1 MAIVDQ
7 QGQDIFTTTAD
18 ALVNPVNCKGVMG
31 AGLALQFK
39 RRFPANFVAYQD
51 ACQKGILRPG
61 GLFCYRL
68 ADQDKLIINM
78 ATKDHWRDNSKIADI
93 ERGLYL
99 IKECSLEY
107 SYRSVAL
114 PKVGCG
120 LGGLCWPT
128 QVEPLVREIFQDSK
142 LVVVLY

>member
-7 QGQDIFTTTAD
+7 QGQDLLSSNAD
-18 ALVNPVNCKGVMG
+18 ALVNPVNCKGAMG

-39 RRFPANFVAYQD
+39 RLYPENFHAYREV
-51 ACQKGILRPG
+51 CQKDLLKPG

-68 ADQDKLIINM
+68 TTPKKLIINM
-78 ATKDHWRDNSKIADI
+78 ATKDHWRDNSKLEDVQQ
-93 ERGLYL
+93 GLGNL
-99 IKECSLEY
+99 LECSLEY

-128 QVEPLVREIFQDSK
+128 QVEPLVRKLFQDSK